1 MPTYDTTEI
10 GDWVR
15 LIEAEYREV
24 PGLTLT
30 KPQVRR
36 LWGLDEETCE
46 EVLRAL
52 EEDEHFLRRTER
64 DAYVLARR

>member
-1 MPTYDTTEI
+1 MKCDEEI
-10 GDWVR
+10 ADWVR
-15 LIEAEYREV
+15 IVEAEYREV

-36 LWGLDEETCE
+36 LWNLDEETCD
-46 EVLRAL
+46 EVLRTL
-52 EEDEHFLRRTER
+52 EDEHFLRRTEH